1 MVMAGGRK
9 KVGRMGIELETV
21 RPLAENLY
29 ATLSLP
35 AGYSQE
41 GRLCALVI
49 IIHRLACDF
58 SFANHMSVLI

>member
-21 RPLAENLY
+21 RPLAESMN

-49 IIHRLACDF
+49 IIHRLARDF
-58 SFANHMSVLI
+58 SFANHISVYI